1 MKKRKEDKKSSKKMS
16 RKDAVKKIGFTAFTG
31 ATMMFLLNNP
41 AKADGEDSPALP
53 PPW

>member
-1 MKKRKEDKKSSKKMS
+1 MKERKEKKDNSKKIS

-41 AKADGEDSPALP
+41 VKADGEDSPALP